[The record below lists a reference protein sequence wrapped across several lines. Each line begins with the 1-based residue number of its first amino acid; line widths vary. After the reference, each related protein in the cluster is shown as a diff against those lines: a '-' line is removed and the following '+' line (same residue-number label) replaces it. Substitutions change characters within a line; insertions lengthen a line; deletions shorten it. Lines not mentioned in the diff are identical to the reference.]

1 MYKEILRSIAG
12 IEIYP
17 VISLVVFVTFFTG
30 VLVRVVRMDRSRVD
44 RLSRL
49 PLDGDGAAGQE
60 GSR

>member
-17 VISLVVFVTFFTG
+17 VISLVVFVTFFTV
-30 VLVRVVRMDRSRVD
+30 VLVRVVRMERSRVD

-49 PLDGDGAAGQE
+49 PLDGDATPSQE